1 MTHQV
6 ELSIQRQPDDTTCG
20 PTCLHAVYG
29 FFGDDISLREVIAE
43 TRELRDGGT
52 LAVCLASHAL
62 RRGYR
67 ARIYTYNVLVF
78 DPSWFAADVDLGEKL
93 TQQYLAKGGTRLRQ
107 ATSAYLEFLDR
118 GGEVHFV
125 DLTTEL
131 LTRYLGANVPLLAG
145 LSATYLYQTAREV
158 APDGGGDGMTSI
170 DDVAGKPVGHFV
182 VLCGWNPTSQQ
193 VRIADPFRPNPL
205 AQEAHYWVDV
215 GRLKSSILLGVV
227 TYDAAIV
234 VIEPGGG

>member
-6 ELSIQRQPDDTTCG
+6 ELSIQSQPDDSSCG

-29 FFGDDISLREVIAE
+29 YFGDHARLDDVISQ
-43 TRELRDGGT
+43 TRELQAGGT
-52 LAVCLASHAL
+52 LAACLASHAL

-67 ARIYTYNVLVF
+67 ARIYTYNVQVF
-78 DPSWFAADVDLGEKL
+78 DPSWFARKVDLSEKL
-93 TQQYLAKGGTRLRQ
+93 TQQYVAKGGLRLRE
-107 ATSAYLEFLDR
+107 ATSAYLEFLDL
-118 GGEVHFV
+118 GGELRFV
-125 DLTTEL
+125 DLTTKL
-131 LTRYLGANVPLLAG
+131 LTRYLGSDVPLLVG

-158 APDGGGDGMTSI
+158 VPERGGGECVV

-182 VLCGWNPTSQQ
+182 VLCGWNAGTEQ
-193 VRIADPFRPNPL
+193 VLVADPYRPNPL
-205 AQEAHYWVDV
+205 ADSAHYWVDI

-227 TYDAAIV
+227 TYDAALV